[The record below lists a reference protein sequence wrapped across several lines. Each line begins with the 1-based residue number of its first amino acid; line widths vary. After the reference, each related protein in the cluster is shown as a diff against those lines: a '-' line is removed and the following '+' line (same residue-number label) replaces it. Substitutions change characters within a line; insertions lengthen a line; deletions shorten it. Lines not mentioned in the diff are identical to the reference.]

1 MAANLE
7 EHHLPNRLDGQ
18 KHESSEM
25 SKDIDTE
32 LGVERKKDAVSIPGT
47 SEPVNSFWQKL
58 VNLGVELQGLEPI
71 LLELRITS
79 IFSHYSQK
87 RPWGFFR
94 KYYLSPQNMQYL
106 ADMTALGLQDWY
118 RGRHDAWVRAVASA
132 GSSNDYLP
140 TADSSHTVLL
150 HPHPRTAPRYE
161 TVVRYFNQV
170 ISFVGLVGTAI
181 FGIVA
186 SVTGGQTLASVNPR
200 TLSIEGGITIILLTA
215 CFIGFMGYKVLH
227 GFARYVWIPAAFGV
241 VILIG
246 CAGDQLHQQAPSRAT
261 GARPWLSLISLTAG
275 ISFAWGGIIG
285 GYACY
290 MLMKAPRFRLAFY
303 FLSGFGVIFSLLMIL
318 GAALGGAALMIP
330 NWATAL
336 ERGGTGAVV
345 GEILISRLGGF
356 GRFVLT
362 ILALTVVITSAR
374 YIYSISLPAQAVV
387 PCLERVHRAILAL
400 ITTGVLIGV
409 AIPASK
415 SFISSLSPLVSIL
428 SYTSGTT
435 VTAFLI
441 EWLWFRRADP
451 DSMDPAIWDDGKA
464 LPSGI
469 PAIATFV
476 SAWGPIIC
484 GMGTVWLR
492 GPLAKAV
499 GDLGSELAIVTAI
512 VIYIPL
518 RTLEIKYS
526 GRF

>member
-58 VNLGVELQGLEPI
+58 VNLGVELRGLEPI
-71 LLELRITS
+71 PLELRITS

-94 KYYLSPQNMQYL
+94 KYYLNPQNIQYL

-118 RGRHDAWVRAVASA
+118 RGRHDAW
-132 GSSNDYLP
+132 LI
-140 TADSSHTVLL
+140 LL
-150 HPHPRTAPRYE
+150 IPSCYILTLAPLLGMRQWCQFRY
-161 TVVRYFNQV
+161 VYGKSFNQV
-170 ISFVGLVGTAI
+170 ISFVGLLGTAV

-186 SVTGGQTLASVNPR
+186 SVTGGQTLASVNPG
-200 TLSIEGGITIILLTA
+200 TLSINGGIAIILLIA

-227 GFARYVWIPAAFGV
+227 GFARYAWIPAAFGV

-246 CAGDQLHQQAPSRAT
+246 CAGDQLHQQAPSLAT
-261 GARPWLSLISLTAG
+261 GARPWLSLIYLTAG

-285 GYACY
+285 DYACY
-290 MLMKAPRFRLAFY
+290 MPKKAPRFRLAFY
-303 FLSGFGVIFSLLMIL
+303 FLSGFGVIFSLIMIL
-318 GAALGGAALMIP
+318 GAALGGAALMILT
-330 NWATAL
+330 WATAL
-336 ERGGTGAVV
+336 ERGGTDAVV

-356 GRFVLT
+356 GRFFLT

-374 YIYSISLPAQAVV
+374 DIYSISLAAQAVV
-387 PCLERVHRAILAL
+387 PYLERVYRAILAL

-409 AIPASK
+409 AILASK
-415 SFISSLSPLVSIL
+415 SFISSLSALVSNL
-428 SYTSGTT
+428 FYTSGTT
-435 VTAFLI
+435 GTTFLI
-441 EWLWFRRADP
+441 EWLWFRRANP
-451 DSMDPAIWDDGKA
+451 DSMDPAIWDDDKA

-476 SAWGPIIC
+476 IGWGPIVC
-484 GMGTVWLR
+484 GMDTVWLR
-492 GPLAKAV
+492 GPLADIV
-499 GDLGSELAIVTAI
+499 GDLGWELAIITAI
-512 VIYIPL
+512 VVYIPL
-518 RTLEIKYS
+518 RTLEIKYR
-526 GRF
+526 GRL

>member
-58 VNLGVELQGLEPI
+58 VNLGVELRGLEPI
-71 LLELRITS
+71 PLELRITS

-87 RPWGFFR
+87 RPLGFF
-94 KYYLSPQNMQYL
+94 P
-106 ADMTALGLQDWY
+106 DMTALGLQDWY
-118 RGRHDAWVRAVASA
+118 RGRHDAWLIPLIPSCYILTLAPLLGMRQW
-132 GSSNDYLP
+132 GQFRYL
-140 TADSSHTVLL
+140 
-150 HPHPRTAPRYE
+150 YG
-161 TVVRYFNQV
+161 RYFNQV
-170 ISFVGLVGTAI
+170 ISFVGLLGTAI

-186 SVTGGQTLASVNPR
+186 SVNPG
-200 TLSIEGGITIILLTA
+200 TLSIEGGIAIILLIA
-215 CFIGFMGYKVLH
+215 CFIGFMGYRVLH
-227 GFARYVWIPAAFGV
+227 
-241 VILIG
+241 
-246 CAGDQLHQQAPSRAT
+246 
-261 GARPWLSLISLTAG
+261 
-275 ISFAWGGIIG
+275 
-285 GYACY
+285 
-290 MLMKAPRFRLAFY
+290 
-303 FLSGFGVIFSLLMIL
+303 GFGVIFSPLMIL

-330 NWATAL
+330 TWATAL

-374 YIYSISLPAQAVV
+374 DIYNISLAVQAVV
-387 PCLERVHRAILAL
+387 PYLERVHRAILAL

-415 SFISSLSPLVSIL
+415 SFISSLSALVSNL

-435 VTAFLI
+435 LTTFLI
-441 EWLWFRRADP
+441 EWLWFRRANP
-451 DSMDPAIWDDGKA
+451 DSMDPAIWDDDKA

-476 SAWGPIIC
+476 IGWGPIVC
-484 GMGTVWLR
+484 GMDTVWLR
-492 GPLAKAV
+492 GPLADIV
-499 GDLGSELAIVTAI
+499 GDLGWELAIITA
-512 VIYIPL
+512 PL
-518 RTLEIKYS
+518 LSTSLCELWRSNNVADFDK
-526 GRF
+526 FMADM

>member
-1 MAANLE
+1 MIICGTTGTQPLVQSSARSF
-7 EHHLPNRLDGQ
+7 HHCKPVLQ
-18 KHESSEM
+18 
-25 SKDIDTE
+25 
-32 LGVERKKDAVSIPGT
+32 DAVSIPGT

-71 LLELRITS
+71 LLELRIT
-79 IFSHYSQK
+79 IGIGAATTLGY
-87 RPWGFFR
+87 G
-94 KYYLSPQNMQYL
+94 LSPAQAAPMIICLQLILLIPSCYILTL
-106 ADMTALGLQDWY
+106 APLLGMRQW
-118 RGRHDAWVRAVASA
+118 
-132 GSSNDYLP
+132 
-140 TADSSHTVLL
+140 
-150 HPHPRTAPRYE
+150 
-161 TVVRYFNQV
+161 RYFNQV

>member
-7 EHHLPNRLDGQ
+7 EHHLPNGLDGQ

-58 VNLGVELQGLEPI
+58 VNLGVELRGIGIGAATTPGYGLSLAQAAPMIICLQLI
-71 LLELRITS
+71 LLIPSCYILTLAPLLGMR
-79 IFSHYSQK
+79 Q
-87 RPWGFFR
+87 WCQFR
-94 KYYLSPQNMQYL
+94 YVYGKS
-106 ADMTALGLQDWY
+106 
-118 RGRHDAWVRAVASA
+118 
-132 GSSNDYLP
+132 
-140 TADSSHTVLL
+140 
-150 HPHPRTAPRYE
+150 
-161 TVVRYFNQV
+161 FNQV
-170 ISFVGLVGTAI
+170 ISFVGLLGTAV

-186 SVTGGQTLASVNPR
+186 SVTGGQTLASVNPG
-200 TLSIEGGITIILLTA
+200 TLSINGGIAIILLIA

-227 GFARYVWIPAAFGV
+227 GFARYAWIPAAFGV

-261 GARPWLSLISLTAG
+261 GARPWLSLIYLTAG
-275 ISFAWGGIIG
+275 IIG
-285 GYACY
+285 DYACY
-290 MLMKAPRFRLAFY
+290 MPKKAPRFRLAFY

-330 NWATAL
+330 TWATAL

-362 ILALTVVITSAR
+362 ILAPTVVITSAR
-374 YIYSISLPAQAVV
+374 DIYSISLAAQAVV
-387 PCLERVHRAILAL
+387 PYLERVYRAILAL

-409 AIPASK
+409 AILASK
-415 SFISSLSPLVSIL
+415 SFISSLSALVSNL
-428 SYTSGTT
+428 FYTSGTT
-435 VTAFLI
+435 GTTFLI
-441 EWLWFRRADP
+441 EWLWFRRANP
-451 DSMDPAIWDDGKA
+451 DSMDPAIWDDDKA

-476 SAWGPIIC
+476 IGWGPIVC
-484 GMGTVWLR
+484 GMDTVWLR
-492 GPLAKAV
+492 GPLADIV
-499 GDLGSELAIVTAI
+499 GDLGWELAIITAI
-512 VIYIPL
+512 VVYIPL
-518 RTLEIKYS
+518 RTLEIKYR
-526 GRF
+526 GRL

>member
-7 EHHLPNRLDGQ
+7 EHHLPNGLDGQ

-58 VNLGVELQGLEPI
+58 VNLGVELRGIGIGAATTPGYGLSLAQAAPMIICLQLI
-71 LLELRITS
+71 LLIPSCYILTLAPLLGMRQW
-79 IFSHYSQK
+79 YQ
-87 RPWGFFR
+87 FR
-94 KYYLSPQNMQYL
+94 YVYGKS
-106 ADMTALGLQDWY
+106 
-118 RGRHDAWVRAVASA
+118 
-132 GSSNDYLP
+132 
-140 TADSSHTVLL
+140 
-150 HPHPRTAPRYE
+150 
-161 TVVRYFNQV
+161 FNQV
-170 ISFVGLVGTAI
+170 ISFVGLLGTAV

-186 SVTGGQTLASVNPR
+186 SVTGGQTLASVNPG
-200 TLSIEGGITIILLTA
+200 TLSINGGIAIILLIA

-227 GFARYVWIPAAFGV
+227 GFARYAWIPAAFGV

-261 GARPWLSLISLTAG
+261 GARPWLSLIYLTAG
-275 ISFAWGGIIG
+275 IIG
-285 GYACY
+285 DYACY
-290 MLMKAPRFRLAFY
+290 MPKKAPRFRLAFY

-330 NWATAL
+330 TWATAL

-362 ILALTVVITSAR
+362 ILAPTVVITSAR
-374 YIYSISLPAQAVV
+374 DIYSISLAAQAVV
-387 PCLERVHRAILAL
+387 PYLERVYRAILAL

-409 AIPASK
+409 AILASK
-415 SFISSLSPLVSIL
+415 SFISSLSALVSNL
-428 SYTSGTT
+428 FYTSGTT
-435 VTAFLI
+435 GTTFLI
-441 EWLWFRRADP
+441 EWLWFRRANP
-451 DSMDPAIWDDGKA
+451 DSMDPAIWDDDKA

-476 SAWGPIIC
+476 IGWGPIVC
-484 GMGTVWLR
+484 GMDTVWLR
-492 GPLAKAV
+492 GPLADIV
-499 GDLGSELAIVTAI
+499 GDLGWELAIITAI
-512 VIYIPL
+512 VVYIPL
-518 RTLEIKYS
+518 RTLEIKYR
-526 GRF
+526 GRL